1 MGADDSIAEYVELLT
16 RTVSELDSMIG
27 ECNDFLKECE
37 KAFKSIQDNIL
48 NAGNTAA
55 VCKRM
60 IAFLNEYLDR
70 RVSKC

>member
-1 MGADDSIAEYVELLT
+1 MGAEDPKVKNVEQLT
-16 RTVSELDSMIG
+16 RIISELDSAID
-27 ECNDFLKECE
+27 ECDDFLRECE
-37 KAFKSIQDNIL
+37 KAFKSILENIL

-70 RVSKC
+70 RGW